1 MTTYKE
7 AGVDQNANDDFVT
20 RIRRLTRGLP
30 TTGVI
35 GGIGSFAG
43 MVALR
48 ELGYRDPVLVAGTD
62 GVGSKLEIA
71 FALGNHHT
79 IGIDLVAM
87 SVNDVACHG
96 ARPIF
101 FLDYMALGR
110 LDMEIGEAIIA
121 GIVEG
126 CRQAR
131 CVLLGGETAQ
141 LPTFYKDGR
150 YDLAGFAVGL
160 VERDRII
167 TGADIKPGDVI
178 VGLPSSGPHSNGYSL
193 IRKIVA
199 DEGLDLAQ
207 HFEDTRTLGET
218 LLTPTRI
225 YVPQIMACM
234 DAGAGVKGIAHITGG
249 GITGNFARV
258 LPEGVGAV
266 IRRGTWMEPAIFG
279 SLQQWGSV
287 DDAEMFD
294 VFNMGL
300 GLLMVAS
307 RDEADRIIDI
317 LKEGSIVGECLEVK
331 GVTVN

>member
-30 TTGVI
+30 TAGVI

-43 MVALR
+43 MIALR

-71 FALGNHHT
+71 FALENHHT

-87 SVNDVACHG
+87 CVNDVACHG

-126 CRQAR
+126 CRQAG

-141 LPTFYKDGR
+141 LPTFYKDSR

-193 IRKIVA
+193 IRKIIA
-199 DEGLDLAQ
+199 DEGLDLAE
-207 HFEDTRTLGET
+207 HYEDTRTLGET

-225 YVPQIMACM
+225 YVPQIMACREV
-234 DAGAGVKGIAHITGG
+234 GANVKGIAHITGG
-249 GITGNFARV
+249 GITGNFARI

-266 IRRGTWMEPAIFG
+266 IRRGTWMEPAVFG

-300 GLLMVAS
+300 GLLVVAP
-307 RDEADRIIDI
+307 RDEAGRIIEV
-317 LKEGSIVGECLEVK
+317 LKEGSVVGECVEGK
-331 GVTVN
+331 GVTVS

>member
-1 MTTYKE
+1 MTTYKD

-30 TTGVI
+30 TTGVL

-43 MVALR
+43 MVALK

-71 FALGNHHT
+71 FALENHHT

-110 LDMEIGEAIIA
+110 LDLAVGEAIIA

-126 CRQAR
+126 CRQAG

-167 TGADIKPGDVI
+167 SGAGIIPGDVV

-193 IRKIVA
+193 IRKIVT
-199 DEGLDLAQ
+199 DEGLDLSE

-225 YVPQIMACM
+225 YVPQVVACM
-234 DAGAGVKGIAHITGG
+234 EAGVGVKGIAHITGG

-266 IRRGTWMEPAIFG
+266 IRRGTWAEPAIFQ
-279 SLQQWGSV
+279 SLQRWGAV
-287 DDAEMFD
+287 ADAEMFE

-300 GLLMVAS
+300 GLLMALS
-307 RDEADRIIDI
+307 REDAELVIK
-317 LKEGSIVGECLEVK
+317 LVGEGWIVAECIAGK
-331 GVTVN
+331 GVAIA